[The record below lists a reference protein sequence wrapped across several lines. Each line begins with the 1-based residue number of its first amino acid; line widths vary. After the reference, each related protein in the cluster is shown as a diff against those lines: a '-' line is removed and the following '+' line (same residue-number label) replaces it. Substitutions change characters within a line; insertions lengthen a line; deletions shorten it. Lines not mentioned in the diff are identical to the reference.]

1 MHIQKNSQKTIFE
14 IGDGRKEGEIRG
26 GKKKKKLTLYL
37 VRSAS
42 RVETGFLSA
51 AVTLFSASD
60 IGVGWR
66 DGVLYVHAQHTYTHT
81 YDESSHSQIG

>member
-14 IGDGRKEGEIRG
+14 IGDGRKEGEIRE
-26 GKKKKKLTLYL
+26 GKKEKKKLTLYL

-66 DGVLYVHAQHTYTHT
+66 DEVLYVHAQHTYTH
-81 YDESSHSQIG
+81 IR